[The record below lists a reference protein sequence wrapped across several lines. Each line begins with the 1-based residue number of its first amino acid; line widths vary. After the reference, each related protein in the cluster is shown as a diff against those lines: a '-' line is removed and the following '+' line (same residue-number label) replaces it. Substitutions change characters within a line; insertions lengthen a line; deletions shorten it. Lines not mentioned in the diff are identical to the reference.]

1 MWTYLAW
8 IKINWWDVNEKKLEL
23 YRLYIFIYIIYLSFW
38 IVHLWQGYVCVFSLK
53 VLKNDGNHYLGQ
65 ILTTK
70 RESTSYIIYNFFS
83 RKKLKIH
90 WHIEPLTIF
99 SVYIHSIIVF
109 RNFLHLQ
116 FKFSHHNLRFH
127 LDKSNQL
134 KPRWSFKTRSV
145 FLQSI

>member
-1 MWTYLAW
+1 MSM
-8 IKINWWDVNEKKLEL
+8 KKKLEL
-23 YRLYIFIYIIYLSFW
+23 YRLYIYIYNFELYIFDKDMYVFFIKSIEKWWKPLPW
-38 IVHLWQGYVCVFSLK
+38 P
-53 VLKNDGNHYLGQ
+53 D
-65 ILTTK
+65 LTTK

-99 SVYIHSIIVF
+99 SLYIQSIIVF

>member
-8 IKINWWDVNEKKLEL
+8 IKINWWDVNEKKTWIISP
-23 YRLYIFIYIIYLSFW
+23 LYIYIYIILN
-38 IVHLWQGYVCVFSLK
+38 CTSLTRICMCFFIK
-53 VLKNDGNHYLGQ
+53 SIEKWWKPLPWPD
-65 ILTTK
+65 LTTK

-99 SVYIHSIIVF
+99 SLYIHSIIVF

>member
-1 MWTYLAW
+1 MSM
-8 IKINWWDVNEKKLEL
+8 KKKLEL
-23 YRLYIFIYIIYLSFW
+23 YRLYIFIYIIYVSFW
-38 IVHLWQGYVCVFSLK
+38 IVHLWQGYVCFFIKSIEKWWKPLPWP
-53 VLKNDGNHYLGQ
+53 D
-65 ILTTK
+65 LTTK

-99 SVYIHSIIVF
+99 SLYIHSIIVF